1 MCAGDITPSPFAW
14 YRDFNTY
21 STYSGV
27 LHTCRDFE
35 AIQECKYFFRVPTKI
50 PRWKGLERSLV
61 QTRFLDLIF
70 EKFQKRHMLTL
81 LLSYPGARERQV
93 DDFDTKTQV
102 EDPLGKV
109 IMDTTGH
116 VIIE

>member
-1 MCAGDITPSPFAW
+1 
-14 YRDFNTY
+14 
-21 STYSGV
+21 
-27 LHTCRDFE
+27 
-35 AIQECKYFFRVPTKI
+35 
-50 PRWKGLERSLV
+50 
-61 QTRFLDLIF
+61 
-70 EKFQKRHMLTL
+70 MLTL

-93 DDFDTKTQV
+93 DDFDMKTQV